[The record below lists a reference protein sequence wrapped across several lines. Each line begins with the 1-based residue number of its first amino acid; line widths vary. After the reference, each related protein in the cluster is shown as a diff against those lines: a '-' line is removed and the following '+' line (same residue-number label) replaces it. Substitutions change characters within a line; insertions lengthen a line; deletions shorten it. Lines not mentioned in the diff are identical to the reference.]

1 MSLNSQIETAKDAV
15 GKALIT
21 ALENK
26 NELVVSKLM
35 TCYTSL
41 NTISVADTFSSSSK
55 YKIDFG
61 GGIYTNDYNY
71 NNIPCS
77 SMSDDVISFTGLG

>member
-1 MSLNSQIETAKDAV
+1 MSLKSQIETAKDAV

-26 NELVVSKLM
+26 DTNAISNLM
-35 TCYTSL
+35 NCYTSL
-41 NTISVADTFSSSSK
+41 NTITITEPFKLDLSK
-55 YKIDFG
+55 
-61 GGIYTNDYNY
+61 GIYTNNY
-71 NNIPCS
+71 ESYNIPC